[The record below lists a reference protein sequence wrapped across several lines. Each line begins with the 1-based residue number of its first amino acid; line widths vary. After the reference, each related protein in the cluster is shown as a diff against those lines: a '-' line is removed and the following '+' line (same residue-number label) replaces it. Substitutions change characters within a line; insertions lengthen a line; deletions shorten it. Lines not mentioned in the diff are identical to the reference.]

1 MAKQDKSVKN
11 FPNLRFPGFEG
22 EWETMRLGDVMDFK
36 VTNSFSRENLNYE
49 TGNIKNIHYGD
60 IHTKFQ
66 TLFDI
71 EKEFV
76 PYINGEISLIRISE
90 DYYCQEGDIVF
101 ADASEDLNDVG
112 KSIEIVN
119 LNGEKLLS
127 GLHTLLARPNKKYFH
142 KGFSGYLFKSVNVRN
157 QIKKEAQGSKV
168 LSINVGR
175 ISNLKLS
182 FPSIEEQQK
191 ISSLISLVEK
201 RIYKSMK
208 IIENLKLQ
216 KNSIVKRLFE
226 DKIKF
231 QNKDFQSWEK
241 KKLADVSIEHLHKN
255 PDNQY
260 REVFSVSK
268 HKGVINQIEHLG
280 RSFSAKEIT
289 HYKLVSPGDLVYT
302 KSPTSEFP
310 FGIIKQNRTGRS
322 GVVSPLYC
330 VFTPQTFELG
340 YLLHEYFISP
350 INTFNYLNPL
360 VQKGAKNTMNINNDV
375 FLNGAKLVLPMH
387 KIEQEK
393 IYSILSLM
401 QEKIKMEN
409 NLLSQYELQKK
420 YLLSNL
426 FV

>member
-1 MAKQDKSVKN
+1 MQAGKFVTASEINVSPN
-11 FPNLRFPGFEG
+11 VALFPCYGGNGLRGYTRSFNYDGRYSLIGRQGALCGNVTFTNGKFHATEHAVVVTPTG
-22 EWETMRLGDVMDFK
+22 EIETEWM
-36 VTNSFSRENLNYE
+36 FSLLKFLNLNQYA
-49 TGNIKNIHYGD
+49 TGMAQPGLSVQNLGKVEVI
-60 IHTKFQ
+60 
-66 TLFDI
+66 
-71 EKEFV
+71 V
-76 PYINGEISLIRISE
+76 P
-90 DYYCQEGDIVF
+90 
-101 ADASEDLNDVG
+101 
-112 KSIEIVN
+112 KSIEQ
-119 LNGEKLLS
+119 K
-127 GLHTLLARPNKKYFH
+127 
-142 KGFSGYLFKSVNVRN
+142 
-157 QIKKEAQGSKV
+157 
-168 LSINVGR
+168 
-175 ISNLKLS
+175 
-182 FPSIEEQQK
+182 K
-191 ISSLISLVEK
+191 ISSLLSLIDERIS
-201 RIYKSMK
+201 KSMK

-231 QNKDFQSWEK
+231 QNKDFQNWEK

-255 PDNQY
+255 PDNHY
-260 REVFSVSK
+260 PEVFSVSK

-289 HYKLVSPGDLVYT
+289 HYKLVRPGDLVYT

-330 VFTPQTFELG
+330 VFTPQTFELA
-340 YLLHEYFISP
+340 YLLHEYFMSP

-375 FLNGAKLVLPMH
+375 FLNGAKLLLPMH

-401 QEKIKMEN
+401 QEKINTEN
-409 NLLSQYELQKK
+409 NLLSQYELQKR